1 MSAIYLPPFCWRL
14 LSAAYVPT
22 RRPELTFGAV
32 YAPGLTS
39 SFAGELPRRPIPR
52 TSVNKGK
59 DSSFGRYFA
68 FPEKCRLLTAPSNKG
83 PRNER
88 KEGAP
93 MSARPAADRDAQ
105 ATTRPAYGR
114 GGVLALREHRRLGAR
129 TDPLGVRVTGATEGR
144 EGVRRLLGRIVL
156 WRVGFRWYLFVL
168 VGTPT
173 IVVLSTL
180 AMPGALASFQAEAVP
195 RVLFLYVVAGLFF
208 LFAGGPFFEEI
219 GWRGF
224 ALPRLQ
230 ALYGPLVG
238 SLVLGVLWG
247 LWHLPLFLIPSWDTP
262 HGSVLDVALFV
273 VLALAL
279 TVVLTWVF
287 NNTKG
292 SVLVVIL
299 AHGSLNISAVAMY
312 DLFPAPSVTEGIT
325 NVVVGFGA
333 AAALVVILTRG
344 HLGYRNYL
352 QQEDRGS
359 A

>member
-1 MSAIYLPPFCWRL
+1 MSAQH
-14 LSAAYVPT
+14 
-22 RRPELTFGAV
+22 
-32 YAPGLTS
+32 
-39 SFAGELPRRPIPR
+39 
-52 TSVNKGK
+52 
-59 DSSFGRYFA
+59 
-68 FPEKCRLLTAPSNKG
+68 
-83 PRNER
+83 
-88 KEGAP
+88 
-93 MSARPAADRDAQ
+93 AADQDAQ
-105 ATTRPAYGR
+105 ATPPPASGR
-114 GGVLALREHRRLGAR
+114 GGLLARHPLTSFFVLAYALSWLGWSPWYLSQAGVGLLPY
-129 TDPLGVRVTGATEGR
+129 DGDSISLYVNIAALVLGPTLSAFIMTAATEGR

-168 VGTPT
+168 LGTPA

-195 RVLFLYVVAGLFF
+195 RVLFLYVLAGFFF

-230 ALYGPLVG
+230 RLYGPLVG

-292 SVLVVIL
+292 SVLLAIL

-325 NVVVGFGA
+325 NVVVGFGVTA
-333 AAALVVILTRG
+333 VVLVVLTRG
-344 HLGYRNYL
+344 GLGYRHYR
-352 QQEDRGS
+352 QKEARGS